1 MFAEFLS
8 RETLLKL
15 ELRANHLTDQS
26 FGTTLQQNSEGTS
39 VFSPLKNLQE
49 LSLETNQLTMIPS
62 SALSVQKETLKNLN
76 LGLNMVRNLFF
87 IIREGVLTG
96 CNGLSNTLNPDLFL
110 VR

>member
-26 FGTTLQQNSEGTS
+26 FGTTLQQNNEGSSS

-76 LGLNMVRNLFF
+76 LGLNMVRNIF
-87 IIREGVLTG
+87 
-96 CNGLSNTLNPDLFL
+96 
-110 VR
+110 